1 MPPHSRS
8 SRLSRFGS
16 VHATSASDNPPTA
29 QMIHQARCK
38 ITEKKI
44 SSPVA
49 AQVSSDSSCLAV
61 LVMVRRQELKYPV
74 LHYYRHEEDTN
85 PVYAAGV
92 TIFTELSD
100 IAYHMT
106 TDEERKLLF
115 VSDGTRVKS
124 FRWDTDITISR
135 HEESTGAA
143 VHTMRCDRYEGAI
156 EMLPNGYLVRAGR
169 GEAAIWDLDTL
180 KTHEGGR
187 RIGTGRFVE
196 YGPFDEER
204 TGPWGKSTGSHP
216 TSTVNFEEKTLYPW
230 VFHYHRPA
238 AKLLAAETQN
248 GSGRHGYVS
257 LDLEHGGRAAV
268 QYTGHAGDVHA
279 ISSSAGDPNTFAT
292 ACADSLDPDDSE
304 ANQAPKRARNAH
316 AGRNVRQRTSSPSE
330 GEDDEDNDSMSS
342 FDEDEEDDYDGDYDP
357 VARNGG
363 EYLWPHR
370 ASKREDYY
378 GYTYSESAHR
388 NPLFGYQFKETPDK
402 KILPLYERMRLR
414 RR

>member
-1 MPPHSRS
+1 PVPWTTTMPPHSRS

-61 LVMVRRQELKYPV
+61 LAMVRRQELKYPV
-74 LHYYRHEEDTN
+74 LHYYRLEEDAN

-279 ISSSAGDPNTFAT
+279 ISSSAGDPNTFAI
-292 ACADSLDPDDSE
+292 ACADSYARVYDLRDPQPVIKIASE
-304 ANQAPKRARNAH
+304 GKGEACPDVIYIHPDGIPTTVFTLFTGSDAAHCVKLWDLRARAVVYDVSTGN
-316 AGRNVRQRTSSPSE
+316 TS
-330 GEDDEDNDSMSS
+330 
-342 FDEDEEDDYDGDYDP
+342 
-357 VARNGG
+357 V
-363 EYLWPHR
+363 
-370 ASKREDYY
+370 
-378 GYTYSESAHR
+378 
-388 NPLFGYQFKETPDK
+388 
-402 KILPLYERMRLR
+402 
-414 RR
+414 